1 MQIVFLLFL
10 LGIVSVTA
18 HDHHHRDHGR
28 LCFIPRGGNNGWEK
42 EKAALTGTWVH
53 GKPNGEEIVTVLER
67 KWVEKMESL
76 TKKYQDAEVKWSR
89 EEKDLK
95 KKLQDEK
102 EKAFATFNETRKVR
116 EQLAKLETTID
127 QLQKKIKDLQ
137 AKA

>member
-1 MQIVFLLFL
+1 
-10 LGIVSVTA
+10 
-18 HDHHHRDHGR
+18 
-28 LCFIPRGGNNGWEK
+28 
-42 EKAALTGTWVH
+42 
-53 GKPNGEEIVTVLER
+53 
-67 KWVEKMESL
+67 MESL

-89 EEKDLK
+89 EVKDLK

-116 EQLAKLETTID
+116 EQLAKLQTTID